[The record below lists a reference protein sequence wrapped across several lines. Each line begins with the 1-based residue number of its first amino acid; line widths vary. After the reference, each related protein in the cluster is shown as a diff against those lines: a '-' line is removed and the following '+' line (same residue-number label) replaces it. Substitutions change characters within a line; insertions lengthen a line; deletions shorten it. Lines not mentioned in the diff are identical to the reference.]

1 LRTIFYNMRK
11 LLYLLSILL
20 FTSTVFAQTGNIRG
34 FVYEK
39 SSGEPIMFCNV
50 ILKGTTIGA
59 STDINGM
66 YNVSKVKA
74 GNYTLMVTYIGYDTS
89 SVNITLKSGKILTQ
103 NLEISESSVKL
114 NEVRISAER
123 TEMRTE
129 VKAAVIKITK
139 QDMEMIPTIG
149 GEPDLAQYLQVI
161 PGVVF
166 TGDQGGQ
173 LYIRGGSPIQNKVL
187 LDGMTI
193 YSPFHSIGLFSVFDT
208 DIIRNTDVYTGGFNA
223 EYGGRI
229 SSIMD
234 IKTIDGNKKKFG
246 GKLSAN
252 TFSSKLFLEG
262 PLSKGG
268 KSSFVFSGKTSYLD
282 KSSEL
287 LYKYPIL
294 YFDEKGMPYSYTDLY
309 GKYSLQGNNGSKVNV
324 FGFNFQDNVNYEGIS
339 ELDWTSKGIGSE
351 FILIPGGSPVL
362 IEGNF
367 AYSSY
372 NMSVEEWDKTRE
384 ESRFRE
390 SGING
395 FNMGFDFTYFQ
406 PKGKI
411 KYGFDIHGF
420 STDFTTYNSVNSKI
434 EQNENTSEFSAY
446 INYQFSGTRFIIEPG
461 FRLQKYTL
469 GVSPEPRLG
478 MKYIASERMRFK
490 VSSGHY
496 SQNILST
503 TSDRD
508 VISLFSGIIS
518 SPEEIPDQVDGT
530 PYQKKFQKARHL
542 IAGVEY
548 DISRKVDF
556 QLEGYIKDFTQLT
569 NINRNMISNTDD
581 EFIIE
586 SGIAKGVDALV
597 KFKSK
602 KLYIWAVY
610 SLGFITRNDGNRT
623 YHPHFDRRHN
633 VNFVT
638 SYKFGKNES
647 WKADMRWNLGSGFP
661 FTQTQG
667 FYENL
672 TFADGINTDYTSA
685 NGELGIKYA
694 ELNEGRLPYYH
705 RLDASISKSI
715 KLNKS
720 SILDMT
726 FSVTNAYNRE
736 NIFYFNRV
744 KYERVDQLPIMPSFG
759 ASITF

>member
-1 LRTIFYNMRK
+1 MRK
-11 LLYLLSILL
+11 LIFIFSILL
-20 FTSTVFAQTGNIRG
+20 LTISVFSQTGNIRG
-34 FVYEK
+34 FVYDK
-39 SSGEPIMFCNV
+39 SSGEPIMFCSV
-50 ILKGTTIGA
+50 FLKGTNIGA
-59 STDINGM
+59 ATDINGM
-66 YNVSKVKA
+66 YNISKVKA
-74 GNYTLMVTYIGYDTS
+74 GNYTIVATYIGYDTS
-89 SVNITLKSGKILTQ
+89 TVQITLKPGKVLTK

-123 TEMRTE
+123 EEMRTE

-149 GEPDLAQYLQVI
+149 GEPDLAQYLQII

-208 DIIRNTDVYTGGFNA
+208 DIIRNTDVYTGGFSA

-234 IKTIDGNKKKFG
+234 IKTIDGNKKEFG
-246 GKLSAN
+246 GKLSTN
-252 TFSSKLFLEG
+252 TFGSKLFVEG
-262 PLSKGG
+262 PLLGNE

-287 LYKYPIL
+287 LYKYPN
-294 YFDEKGMPYSYTDLY
+294 FDERGLPYSYTDLY
-309 GKYSLQGNNGSKVNV
+309 GKLSLHGNNGSKVNV

-339 ELDWTSKGIGSE
+339 ELNWASRGIGSE
-351 FILIPGGSPVL
+351 FILIPGNSPVL

-372 NMSVEEWDKTRE
+372 DISLDE
-384 ESRFRE
+384 ESSALRE

-411 KYGFDIHGF
+411 KYGFDVHGF

-446 INYQFSGTRFIIEPG
+446 VNYQFASTRFIVEPG

-469 GVSPEPRLG
+469 GISPEPRLG
-478 MKYIASERMRFK
+478 MKYIVSDKMRLK
-490 VSSGHY
+490 VSSGYY

-508 VISLFSGIIS
+508 VVNLFSGIIS
-518 SPEEIPDQVDGT
+518 SPEEIPNQVDGN
-530 PYQKKFQKARHL
+530 PYKQKFQKARHL
-542 IAGVEY
+542 IAGIEY
-548 DISRKVDF
+548 DINRRIDF
-556 QLEGYIKDFTQLT
+556 QLEGYLKDFTQLT

-586 SGIAKGVDALV
+586 SGVAKGVDALV
-597 KFKSK
+597 KFKSR
-602 KLYIWAVY
+602 KLYVWAVY
-610 SLGFITRNDGNRT
+610 SLGFITRNDGNKT
-623 YHPHFDRRHN
+623 YQPHFDRRHN

-638 SYKFGKNES
+638 SYKFGKRDS
-647 WKADMRWNLGSGFP
+647 WKADIRWNLGSGFP

-672 TFADGINTDYTSA
+672 TFANGINTDYTTS
-685 NGELGIKYA
+685 NGELGIAYA

-715 KLNKS
+715 KLNKNS
-720 SILDMT
+720 NLDMT
-726 FSVTNAYNRE
+726 LSVTNVYNRE

-744 KYERVDQLPIMPSFG
+744 KHERVNQLPLMPSFG

>member
-1 LRTIFYNMRK
+1 MRK
-11 LLYLLSILL
+11 LLSLLSILL
-20 FTSTVFAQTGNIRG
+20 LTATTFAQNGNIRG
-34 FVYEK
+34 FVYDK

-50 ILKGTTIGA
+50 FLKGTTIGA
-59 STDINGM
+59 PTDINGM
-66 YNVSKVKA
+66 YNITKVAA
-74 GNYTLMVTYIGYDTS
+74 GDYTIMVTYIGYDTS
-89 SVNITLKSGKILTQ
+89 AVNITLKLGKVLTQ

-114 NEVRISAER
+114 NEVRISGERAE
-123 TEMRTE
+123 MKTE

-234 IKTIDGNKKKFG
+234 IKTIDGNKKEFG

-252 TFSSKLFLEG
+252 TFGSKLFLEG
-262 PLSKGG
+262 PLSGSG
-268 KSSFVFSGKTSYLD
+268 KTSFVFSGKTSYLD

-294 YFDEKGMPYSYTDLY
+294 YFDEKGLPYSYTDLY
-309 GKYSLQGNNGSKVNV
+309 GKISMQGSNGSKVNV

-339 ELDWTSKGIGSE
+339 ELNWTSKGIGSE
-351 FILIPGGSPVL
+351 FILIPGSSPVL

-372 NMSVEEWDKTRE
+372 NISLDEV
-384 ESRFRE
+384 SSPLRE

-395 FNMGFDFTYFQ
+395 YNMGFDFTSFQ
-406 PKGKI
+406 SNGKI

-434 EQNENTSEFSAY
+434 EQKDNTSEFSAY
-446 INYQFSGTRFIIEPG
+446 VNYQISTTRFIVEPG
-461 FRLQKYTL
+461 FRLQYY
-469 GVSPEPRLG
+469 GNMGASPEPRLG
-478 MKYIASERMRFK
+478 MKYIASDRMRFK
-490 VSSGHY
+490 VSSGYY

-508 VISLFSGIIS
+508 VVNLFSGIIS
-518 SPEEIPDQVDGT
+518 SPEEVPDQADGS
-530 PYQKKFQKARHL
+530 PYKHKFQKARHL

-548 DISRKVDF
+548 DISRRIDF

-569 NINRNMISNTDD
+569 NINRNMTSNTDD

-586 SGIAKGVDALV
+586 SGVAKGVDALV

-610 SLGFITRNDGNRT
+610 SLGFINRNDGNRT

-638 SYKFGKNES
+638 SYKFGKRDS

-672 TFADGINTDYTSA
+672 TFADGVNTDYTTT
-685 NGELGIKYA
+685 NGELGIEYA
-694 ELNEGRLPYYH
+694 DLNQGRLPYYH
-705 RLDASISKSI
+705 RLDASVSKNI

-720 SILDMT
+720 SELDMT
-726 FSVTNAYNRE
+726 LSVTNAYNRE

-744 KYERVDQLPIMPSFG
+744 KYERVNQLPLMPSFG

>member
-1 LRTIFYNMRK
+1 MRK
-11 LLYLLSILL
+11 FLLLLSISL
-20 FTSTVFAQTGNIRG
+20 FTTLAYSQTGNIRG
-34 FVYEK
+34 FVYDK
-39 SSGEPIMFCNV
+39 NSSEPIMFCNV

-66 YNVSKVKA
+66 YNISKVLV
-74 GNYTLMVTYIGYDTS
+74 GDYTLMVTYIGYDTS
-89 SVNITLKSGKILTQ
+89 SVNITLKKGKVITQ

-123 TEMRTE
+123 SEMKTE
-129 VKAAVIKITK
+129 VKAAAIKITK
-139 QDMEMIPTIG
+139 QDMEMIPNIG
-149 GEPDLAQYLQVI
+149 GEPDLAQYMQVI

-208 DIIRNTDVYTGGFNA
+208 DIIRNTDVYTGGFSA

-234 IKTIDGNKKKFG
+234 IKTIDGNKKEFG
-246 GKLSAN
+246 GKVSAN
-252 TFSSKLFLEG
+252 TFGSKLFVEG
-262 PLSKGG
+262 PLLGNG

-282 KSSEL
+282 KSSEI
-287 LYKYPIL
+287 LYKEPIL
-294 YFDEKGMPYSYTDLY
+294 YFDDKGLPYSYTDLY
-309 GKYSLQGNNGSKVNV
+309 GKFSLHGNNGSKINV
-324 FGFNFQDNVNYEGIS
+324 FGFNFQDKVDYEGIS
-339 ELDWTSKGIGSE
+339 ELNWTSQGIGSE
-351 FILIPGGSPVL
+351 FILIPGNSPVL

-372 NMSVEEWDKTRE
+372 DISLDEEA
-384 ESRFRE
+384 SPLRE
-390 SGING
+390 SGIDG

-434 EQNENTSEFSAY
+434 EQKENTSEFSAY
-446 INYQFSGTRFIIEPG
+446 INYQFNTTRFIIEPG

-469 GVSPEPRLG
+469 GISPEPRLG
-478 MKYIASERMRFK
+478 MKYIASDRLRFK
-490 VSSGHY
+490 VSSGYY

-508 VISLFSGIIS
+508 VVNLFSGIIS
-518 SPEEIPDQVDGT
+518 SPEEIPDQSDGN
-530 PYQKKFQKARHL
+530 PYKNKFQKARHL

-548 DISRKVDF
+548 DISRRIDF
-556 QLEGYIKDFTQLT
+556 QIEGYIKDFTQLT
-569 NINRNMISNTDD
+569 NINRNMTSNADD

-586 SGIAKGVDALV
+586 NGVAKGVDALL

-610 SLGFITRNDGNRT
+610 SIGIITRNDGEKT
-623 YHPHFDRRHN
+623 YNPHFDRRHN
-633 VNFVT
+633 MNFVT
-638 SYKFGKNES
+638 SYKFGKNDS

-672 TFADGINTDYTSA
+672 TFSEGINTDYTST
-685 NGELGIKYA
+685 NGELGIEYA
-694 ELNEGRLPYYH
+694 ELNEGRLPFYH

-720 SILDMT
+720 SELDMT
-726 FSVTNAYNRE
+726 LSVTNAYNRE

-744 KYERVDQLPIMPSFG
+744 KYERVNQLPLMPSFG

>member
-1 LRTIFYNMRK
+1 MRTIFYNMRK

>member
-1 LRTIFYNMRK
+1 MRK
-11 LLYLLSILL
+11 LLYLLLMLL
-20 FTSTVFAQTGNIRG
+20 LTSTVFAQNGNIRG
-34 FVYEK
+34 FIYDK
-39 SSGEPIMFCNV
+39 NSSEPIMFCSV
-50 ILKGTTIGA
+50 FLEGTTIGA

-66 YNVSKVKA
+66 YNISKVEA
-74 GNYTLMVTYIGYDTS
+74 GDYTLVATYIGYDPS
-89 SVNITLKSGKILTQ
+89 SVKITLESGKTLTK
-103 NLEISESSVKL
+103 NLEISESSVMIS
-114 NEVRISAER
+114 EVEISAER
-123 TEMRTE
+123 TEMKTE

-139 QDMEMIPTIG
+139 QDIEMVPTIG

-187 LDGMTI
+187 LDGMII

-208 DIIRNTDVYTGGFNA
+208 DIIRNTDVYTGGFNS

-262 PLSKGG
+262 PLSRNG

-287 LYKYPIL
+287 FYKYPTL

-309 GKYSLQGNNGSKVNV
+309 GKYSLHGNNGSKINI
-324 FGFNFQDNVNYEGIS
+324 FGFNFQDNVDYEGIS
-339 ELDWTSKGIGSE
+339 EFNWTSKGIGSE
-351 FILIPGGSPVL
+351 FILIPTGSPVL

-372 NMSVEEWDKTRE
+372 KASFDEEA
-384 ESRFRE
+384 SRLRE

-406 PKGKI
+406 PRGKI

-420 STDFTTYNSVNSKI
+420 STDFTTYNSVNLKTS
-434 EQNENTSEFSAY
+434 QNENTSEFSAY

-461 FRLQKYTL
+461 FRFQKYTL
-469 GVSPEPRLG
+469 GLSPEPRLG
-478 MKYIASERMRFK
+478 MKYIVNERMRLK
-490 VSSGHY
+490 VSSGYY

-508 VISLFSGIIS
+508 VINLFSGIIS
-518 SPEEIPDQVDGT
+518 SPEEIPDQADGT
-530 PYQKKFQKARHL
+530 PYSQKFQRARHL
-542 IAGVEY
+542 IGGIEY
-548 DISRKVDF
+548 DVSKKIDF

-569 NINRNMISNTDD
+569 NINRNMLSNTDD
-581 EFIIE
+581 AFIIE
-586 SGIAKGVDALV
+586 SGIAKGLDALI
-597 KFKSK
+597 KFKTK
-602 KLYIWAVY
+602 KLYIWGVY
-610 SLGFITRNDGNRT
+610 SLGFITRNDGDRV
-623 YHPHFDRRHN
+623 YPPHFDRRHN
-633 VNFVT
+633 VNLVT

-647 WKADMRWNLGSGFP
+647 WKADIRWNLGSGFP

-672 TFADGINTDYTSA
+672 TFSEGINTDYTST
-685 NGELGIKYA
+685 NGELGISYA
-694 ELNEGRLPYYH
+694 ELNGGRLPYYH
-705 RLDASISKSI
+705 RLDASMSKSI

-726 FSVTNAYNRE
+726 VSITNAYNRE

>member
-1 LRTIFYNMRK
+1 MRK
-11 LLYLLSILL
+11 LIFIFSILL
-20 FTSTVFAQTGNIRG
+20 LTTSVFSQTGNIRG
-34 FVYEK
+34 FVYDK
-39 SSGEPIMFCNV
+39 SSGEPIIFCSV
-50 ILKGTTIGA
+50 FLKGTNIGSA
-59 STDINGM
+59 TDINGM
-66 YNVSKVKA
+66 YNISKVKA
-74 GNYTLMVTYIGYDTS
+74 GDYTIVATYIGYDTS
-89 SVNITLKSGKILTQ
+89 AVQITLKTGKILTQ
-103 NLEISESSVKL
+103 NLEISESTIQL
-114 NEVRISAER
+114 NEVRISAAR
-123 TEMRTE
+123 AEMRTE

-208 DIIRNTDVYTGGFNA
+208 DIIRNTDVYTGGFSA

-234 IKTIDGNKKKFG
+234 IKTIDGNKKEFG

-252 TFSSKLFLEG
+252 TFGSKLFVEG
-262 PLSKGG
+262 PLLGNE
-268 KSSFVFSGKTSYLD
+268 KSSFIFSGKTSYLD

-294 YFDEKGMPYSYTDLY
+294 YFDERGLPYSYTDLY
-309 GKYSLQGNNGSKVNV
+309 GKLSLHGNNGSKVNV
-324 FGFNFQDNVNYEGIS
+324 FGFNFQDNVNYKGIS
-339 ELDWTSKGIGSE
+339 ELNWNSKGIGSE

-372 NMSVEEWDKTRE
+372 NISLDE
-384 ESRFRE
+384 ESSALRK

-406 PKGKI
+406 PNGKI
-411 KYGFDIHGF
+411 KYGFDVHGF
-420 STDFTTYNSVNSKI
+420 STDFTTYNSVNTKI

-446 INYQFSGTRFIIEPG
+446 VNYQFASTRFIIEPG

-469 GVSPEPRLG
+469 GISPEPRLG
-478 MKYIASERMRFK
+478 MKYILSDRMRLK
-490 VSSGHY
+490 VSSGYY

-508 VISLFSGIIS
+508 VVNLFSGIIS
-518 SPEEIPDQVDGT
+518 SPEEIPNQADGN
-530 PYQKKFQKARHL
+530 PYKQKFQKARHL
-542 IAGVEY
+542 IAGIEY
-548 DISRKVDF
+548 DINRRIDF
-556 QLEGYIKDFTQLT
+556 QLEGYLKDFTQLT

-586 SGIAKGVDALV
+586 SGVAKGVDALV
-597 KFKSK
+597 KFKSR
-602 KLYIWAVY
+602 KLYVWAVY
-610 SLGFITRNDGNRT
+610 SLGFITRNDGNKT

-638 SYKFGKNES
+638 SYKFGKRDS
-647 WKADMRWNLGSGFP
+647 WKSDIRWNLGSGFP

-672 TFADGINTDYTSA
+672 TFSDGINTDYTTS
-685 NGELGIKYA
+685 NGELGIAYA

-705 RLDASISKSI
+705 RLDASISKNI

-720 SILDMT
+720 SNLDMT
-726 FSVTNAYNRE
+726 LSVTNIYNRE

-744 KYERVDQLPIMPSFG
+744 KHERVNQLPLMPSFG
-759 ASITF
+759 VSITF

>member
-1 LRTIFYNMRK
+1 MRK
-11 LLYLLSILL
+11 FLLLLSISL
-20 FTSTVFAQTGNIRG
+20 FTTIAYSQTGNIRG
-34 FVYEK
+34 FVYDK
-39 SSGEPIMFCNV
+39 NSAEPIMFCNV

-66 YNVSKVKA
+66 YNISKVLV
-74 GNYTLMVTYIGYDTS
+74 GDYTLMVTYIGYDTS
-89 SVNITLKSGKILTQ
+89 TVNITLKKGKVITQ

-123 TEMRTE
+123 SEMKTE
-129 VKAAVIKITK
+129 VKAAAIKITK
-139 QDMEMIPTIG
+139 QDMEMIPNIG
-149 GEPDLAQYLQVI
+149 GEPDLAQYMQVI

-208 DIIRNTDVYTGGFNA
+208 DIIRNTDVYTGGFSA

-234 IKTIDGNKKKFG
+234 IKTIDGNKKEFG
-246 GKLSAN
+246 GKVSAN
-252 TFSSKLFLEG
+252 TFGSKLFVEG
-262 PLSKGG
+262 PLLGNG

-282 KSSEL
+282 KSSEI
-287 LYKYPIL
+287 LYKEPIL
-294 YFDEKGMPYSYTDLY
+294 YFDDKGLPYSYTDLY
-309 GKYSLQGNNGSKVNV
+309 GKFSLHGNNGSKINV
-324 FGFNFQDNVNYEGIS
+324 FGFNFQDKVDYEDIS
-339 ELDWTSKGIGSE
+339 ELNWTSQGIGSE
-351 FILIPGGSPVL
+351 FILIPGNSPVL

-372 NMSVEEWDKTRE
+372 DISLDEEASPLRK
-384 ESRFRE
+384 
-390 SGING
+390 SGIDG

-434 EQNENTSEFSAY
+434 EQKENTSEFSAY
-446 INYQFSGTRFIIEPG
+446 INYQFNTTRFIIEPG

-478 MKYIASERMRFK
+478 MKYIASDRLRFK
-490 VSSGHY
+490 VSSGYY

-508 VISLFSGIIS
+508 VVNLFSGIIS
-518 SPEEIPDQVDGT
+518 SPEEIPDQADGN
-530 PYQKKFQKARHL
+530 PYKNKFQKARHL

-548 DISRKVDF
+548 DISRRIDF
-556 QLEGYIKDFTQLT
+556 QIEGYIKDFTQLT
-569 NINRNMISNTDD
+569 NINRNMTSNADD

-586 SGIAKGVDALV
+586 NGVAKGVDALL

-610 SLGFITRNDGNRT
+610 SIGIITRNDGEKT
-623 YHPHFDRRHN
+623 YNPHFDRRHN
-633 VNFVT
+633 MNFVT
-638 SYKFGKNES
+638 SYKFGKNDS

-672 TFADGINTDYTSA
+672 TFSEGINTDYTST
-685 NGELGIKYA
+685 NGELGIEYA

-715 KLNKS
+715 KLNKNS
-720 SILDMT
+720 ELDMT
-726 FSVTNAYNRE
+726 LSVTNAYNRE

-744 KYERVDQLPIMPSFG
+744 KYERVNQLPLMPSFG

>member
-1 LRTIFYNMRK
+1 MRK
-11 LLYLLSILL
+11 LLFLLSILL
-20 FTSTVFAQTGNIRG
+20 LTATAFSQNGNIRG
-34 FVYEK
+34 FVYDK

-50 ILKGTTIGA
+50 FLKGTTIGA
-59 STDINGM
+59 PTDINGM
-66 YNVSKVKA
+66 YNITKVAA
-74 GNYTLMVTYIGYDTS
+74 GDYTIMVTYIGYDTS
-89 SVNITLKSGKILTQ
+89 AVNITLKSGRVLTQ

-123 TEMRTE
+123 AEMKTE

-208 DIIRNTDVYTGGFNA
+208 DIIRNTDVYTGGFSA

-234 IKTIDGNKKKFG
+234 IKTIDGNKKEFG

-252 TFSSKLFLEG
+252 TFGSKIFVEG
-262 PLSKGG
+262 PLLGNG

-287 LYKYPIL
+287 LYKEPIL
-294 YFDEKGMPYSYTDLY
+294 YFDDKGLPYSYTDLY
-309 GKYSLQGNNGSKVNV
+309 GKFSLHGNNGSKVNI
-324 FGFNFQDNVNYEGIS
+324 FGFNFQDNVNYKGIS
-339 ELDWTSKGIGSE
+339 ELNWKSQGIGSE
-351 FILIPGGSPVL
+351 FILIPGSSPVL

-372 NMSVEEWDKTRE
+372 NISLNEV
-384 ESRFRE
+384 SSPLRE

-395 FNMGFDFTYFQ
+395 YNMGFDFTSFQ
-406 PKGKI
+406 SKGKI

-446 INYQFSGTRFIIEPG
+446 INYQISTTRFIVEPG
-461 FRLQKYTL
+461 FRLQYY
-469 GVSPEPRLG
+469 GNMGASPEPRLG
-478 MKYIASERMRFK
+478 MKYIASDRMRFK
-490 VSSGHY
+490 VSSGYY
-496 SQNILST
+496 SQNILSA

-508 VISLFSGIIS
+508 VVNLFSGIIS
-518 SPEEIPDQVDGT
+518 SPEEVPDQADGN
-530 PYQKKFQKARHL
+530 PYKHKFQKARHL

-548 DISRKVDF
+548 DISRRIDF
-556 QLEGYIKDFTQLT
+556 QIEGYIKDFTQLT
-569 NINRNMISNTDD
+569 NINRNMTSNDDD

-586 SGIAKGVDALV
+586 SGVAKGVDFLV

-610 SLGFITRNDGNRT
+610 SIGSISRNDGNRT
-623 YHPHFDRRHN
+623 YNPHFDRRHN

-638 SYKFGKNES
+638 SYKFGKRNS

-672 TFADGINTDYTSA
+672 TFADGINSDYTTT
-685 NGELGIKYA
+685 NGELGIDYA
-694 ELNEGRLPYYH
+694 DLNEGRLPYYH
-705 RLDASISKSI
+705 RLDASLSKSV

-720 SILDMT
+720 SELDMT
-726 FSVTNAYNRE
+726 LSVTNAYNRE

-744 KYERVDQLPIMPSFG
+744 KYERVNQLPLMPSFG

>member
-1 LRTIFYNMRK
+1 MRK
-11 LLYLLSILL
+11 LLFLLSIVLL
-20 FTSTVFAQTGNIRG
+20 TATTYAQNGNIRG

-39 SSGEPIMFCNV
+39 SSGEPVMFCNV
-50 ILKGTTIGA
+50 FLKGTTIGA
-59 STDINGM
+59 PTDINGM
-66 YNVSKVKA
+66 YNISKVAA
-74 GNYTLMVTYIGYDTS
+74 GDYTLMVTYIGYDTS
-89 SVNITLKSGKILTQ
+89 TVSISLRAGQVLSQ

-114 NEVRISAER
+114 NEVRISAAR
-123 TEMRTE
+123 AEMKTE
-129 VKAAVIKITK
+129 VKAAAIKITK

-149 GEPDLAQYLQVI
+149 GEPDLAQYMQVI

-208 DIIRNTDVYTGGFNA
+208 DIIRNTDVYTGGFSA
-223 EYGGRI
+223 EYGGRV

-234 IKTIDGNKKKFG
+234 IKTIDGNKKQFG

-252 TFSSKLFLEG
+252 TFGSKLFVEG
-262 PLSKGG
+262 PLLGNG

-282 KSSEL
+282 KSSEV

-294 YFDEKGMPYSYTDLY
+294 YFDDKGLPYSYTDLY
-309 GKYSLQGNNGSKVNV
+309 GKFSLHGNNGSKVNV
-324 FGFNFQDNVNYEGIS
+324 FGFNFQDKVNYEGIS
-339 ELDWTSKGIGSE
+339 ELNWDSKGIGSE
-351 FILIPGGSPVL
+351 FILIPGNTPVL

-372 NMSVEEWDKTRE
+372 NISLDEA
-384 ESRFRE
+384 SSPLRE

-406 PKGKI
+406 PNGKI

-420 STDFTTYNSVNSKI
+420 STDFTTYNSVNTKI
-434 EQNENTSEFSAY
+434 EQKENTSEFSAY
-446 INYQFSGTRFIIEPG
+446 VNYQFTSTRFIIEPG

-478 MKYIASERMRFK
+478 MKYIASDRMRFK
-490 VSSGHY
+490 VSSGYY

-508 VISLFSGIIS
+508 VVNLFSGIIS
-518 SPEEIPDQVDGT
+518 SPEEIPDQADGN
-530 PYQKKFQKARHL
+530 PYQNKFQKARHL

-548 DISRKVDF
+548 DISRRIDF
-556 QLEGYIKDFTQLT
+556 QIEGYIKDFNQLT
-569 NINRNMISNTDD
+569 NINRNMTSNDDD

-586 SGIAKGVDALV
+586 SGIAKGVDALL

-610 SLGFITRNDGNRT
+610 SLGIITRSDGNTT
-623 YHPHFDRRHN
+623 YNPHFDRRHN

-638 SYKFGKNES
+638 SYKFGKNDS

-672 TFADGINTDYTSA
+672 TFEDGINTDYTTT
-685 NGELGIKYA
+685 NGQLGIDYA
-694 ELNEGRLPYYH
+694 ELNQGRLPYYH
-705 RLDASISKSI
+705 RLDASVSKSI
-715 KLNKS
+715 KLSKTSN
-720 SILDMT
+720 LDMT
-726 FSVTNAYNRE
+726 LSVTNAYNRE

-744 KYERVDQLPIMPSFG
+744 KYERVNQLPLMPSFG

>member
-1 LRTIFYNMRK
+1 MRK
-11 LLYLLSILL
+11 FLLLLSISL
-20 FTSTVFAQTGNIRG
+20 FTTIAYSQTGNIRG
-34 FVYEK
+34 FVYDK
-39 SSGEPIMFCNV
+39 NSGEPIMFCNV
-50 ILKGTTIGA
+50 ILQGTTIGA
-59 STDINGM
+59 STDVNGM
-66 YNVSKVKA
+66 YNISKVLV
-74 GNYTLMVTYIGYDTS
+74 GDYTLMVTYIGYDTS
-89 SVNITLKSGKILTQ
+89 TVNITLKKGKVITQ

-123 TEMRTE
+123 SEMKTE
-129 VKAAVIKITK
+129 VKAAAIKITK
-139 QDMEMIPTIG
+139 QDMEMIPNIG
-149 GEPDLAQYLQVI
+149 GEPDLAQYMQVI

-208 DIIRNTDVYTGGFNA
+208 DVIRNTDVYTGGFSA

-234 IKTIDGNKKKFG
+234 IKTIDGNKKEFG
-246 GKLSAN
+246 GKVSAN
-252 TFSSKLFLEG
+252 TFGSKLFVEG
-262 PLSKGG
+262 PLLGNG

-282 KSSEL
+282 KSSEI
-287 LYKYPIL
+287 LYKEPIL
-294 YFDEKGMPYSYTDLY
+294 YFDDKGLPYSYTDLY
-309 GKYSLQGNNGSKVNV
+309 GKFSLHGNNGSKINV
-324 FGFNFQDNVNYEGIS
+324 FGFNFQDKVDYEGIS
-339 ELDWTSKGIGSE
+339 ELNWTSQGIGSE
-351 FILIPGGSPVL
+351 FILIPGNSPVL

-372 NMSVEEWDKTRE
+372 DISLDEEA
-384 ESRFRE
+384 SPLRE
-390 SGING
+390 SGIDG

-434 EQNENTSEFSAY
+434 EQKENTSEFSAY
-446 INYQFSGTRFIIEPG
+446 INYQFNTTRFIIEPG

-478 MKYIASERMRFK
+478 MKYIASDRLRFK
-490 VSSGHY
+490 VSSGYY

-508 VISLFSGIIS
+508 VVNLFSGIIS
-518 SPEEIPDQVDGT
+518 SPEEIPDQADGN
-530 PYQKKFQKARHL
+530 PYKNKFQKARHL

-548 DISRKVDF
+548 DISRRIDF
-556 QLEGYIKDFTQLT
+556 QIEGYIKDFTQLT
-569 NINRNMISNTDD
+569 NINRNMTSNADD

-586 SGIAKGVDALV
+586 TGVAKGVDALL

-610 SLGFITRNDGNRT
+610 SIGIITRNDGEKT
-623 YHPHFDRRHN
+623 YNPHFDRRHN
-633 VNFVT
+633 MNFVT
-638 SYKFGKNES
+638 SYKFGKNDS

-672 TFADGINTDYTSA
+672 TFSEGINSDYTST
-685 NGELGIKYA
+685 NGELGIEYA
-694 ELNEGRLPYYH
+694 ELNEGRLPFYH
-705 RLDASISKSI
+705 RLDASISKSV
-715 KLNKS
+715 KLNKNS
-720 SILDMT
+720 ELDMT
-726 FSVTNAYNRE
+726 LSVTNAYNRE

-744 KYERVDQLPIMPSFG
+744 KYERVNQLPLMPSFG

>member
-1 LRTIFYNMRK
+1 MRK
-11 LLYLLSILL
+11 LLLLLSISL
-20 FTSTVFAQTGNIRG
+20 FTTIAYSQTGNIRG
-34 FVYEK
+34 FVYDK
-39 SSGEPIMFCNV
+39 NSSEPIMFCNV

-66 YNVSKVKA
+66 YNISKVLV
-74 GNYTLMVTYIGYDTS
+74 GDYTLMVTYIGYDTS
-89 SVNITLKSGKILTQ
+89 TVNITLKKGKVITQ

-123 TEMRTE
+123 SEMKTE
-129 VKAAVIKITK
+129 VKAAAIKITK
-139 QDMEMIPTIG
+139 QDMEMIPNIG
-149 GEPDLAQYLQVI
+149 GEPDLAQYMQVI

-208 DIIRNTDVYTGGFNA
+208 DIIRNTDVYTGGFSA

-234 IKTIDGNKKKFG
+234 IKTIDGNKKEFG
-246 GKLSAN
+246 GKVSAN
-252 TFSSKLFLEG
+252 TFGSKLFVEG
-262 PLSKGG
+262 PLLGNG

-282 KSSEL
+282 KSSEI
-287 LYKYPIL
+287 LYKEPIL
-294 YFDEKGMPYSYTDLY
+294 YFDDKGLPYSYTDLY
-309 GKYSLQGNNGSKVNV
+309 GKFSLHGNNGSKINV
-324 FGFNFQDNVNYEGIS
+324 FGFNFQDKVDYEGIS
-339 ELDWTSKGIGSE
+339 ELNWTSQGIGSE
-351 FILIPGGSPVL
+351 FILIPGNSPVL

-372 NMSVEEWDKTRE
+372 DISLDEEA
-384 ESRFRE
+384 SPLRE
-390 SGING
+390 SGIDG

-434 EQNENTSEFSAY
+434 EQKENTSEFSAY
-446 INYQFSGTRFIIEPG
+446 INYQFNTTRFIIEPG

-469 GVSPEPRLG
+469 GISPEPRLG
-478 MKYIASERMRFK
+478 MKYIANDRLRFK

-508 VISLFSGIIS
+508 VVNLFSGIIS
-518 SPEEIPDQVDGT
+518 SPEEIPDQADGN
-530 PYQKKFQKARHL
+530 PYKNKFQKARHL

-548 DISRKVDF
+548 DISRRIDF
-556 QLEGYIKDFTQLT
+556 QIEGYIKDFTQLT
-569 NINRNMISNTDD
+569 NINRNMTSNADD

-586 SGIAKGVDALV
+586 NGVAKGVDALL

-610 SLGFITRNDGNRT
+610 SIGIITRNDGEKT
-623 YHPHFDRRHN
+623 YNPHFDRRHN
-633 VNFVT
+633 MNFVT
-638 SYKFGKNES
+638 SYKFGKNDS

-672 TFADGINTDYTSA
+672 TFSEGINTDYTTT
-685 NGELGIKYA
+685 NGELGIEYA
-694 ELNEGRLPYYH
+694 ELNQGRLPYYH

-715 KLNKS
+715 KLNKNS
-720 SILDMT
+720 ELDMT
-726 FSVTNAYNRE
+726 LSVTNAYNRE

-744 KYERVDQLPIMPSFG
+744 KYERVNQLPLMPSFG

>member
-1 LRTIFYNMRK
+1 MRK
-11 LLYLLSILL
+11 LIFIFSILL
-20 FTSTVFAQTGNIRG
+20 LTISVFSQTGNIRG
-34 FVYEK
+34 FVYDK
-39 SSGEPIMFCNV
+39 SSGEPIMFCSV
-50 ILKGTTIGA
+50 FLKGTNIGA
-59 STDINGM
+59 ATDINGM
-66 YNVSKVKA
+66 YNISKVKT
-74 GNYTLMVTYIGYDTS
+74 GDYTIMATYIGYDTS
-89 SVNITLKSGKILTQ
+89 VVQITLKVGKVLTK

-114 NEVRISAER
+114 NEVRISAKRE
-123 TEMRTE
+123 EMRTE

-208 DIIRNTDVYTGGFNA
+208 DIIRNTDVYTGGFSA

-234 IKTIDGNKKKFG
+234 IKTIDGNKKEFG

-252 TFSSKLFLEG
+252 TFGSKLFVEG
-262 PLSKGG
+262 PLLGNE

-287 LYKYPIL
+287 LYKYPN
-294 YFDEKGMPYSYTDLY
+294 FDERGLPYSYTDLY
-309 GKYSLQGNNGSKVNV
+309 GKISLHGNNGSKVNV

-339 ELDWTSKGIGSE
+339 ELNWTSKGIGSE
-351 FILIPGGSPVL
+351 FILIPGNSPVL

-372 NMSVEEWDKTRE
+372 DISLDE
-384 ESRFRE
+384 ESSALRE

-411 KYGFDIHGF
+411 KYGFDVHGF
-420 STDFTTYNSVNSKI
+420 STDFTTYNSVNSRI

-446 INYQFSGTRFIIEPG
+446 VNYQFASTRFIIEPG

-469 GVSPEPRLG
+469 GISPEPRLG
-478 MKYIASERMRFK
+478 MKYIVSDRMRLK
-490 VSSGHY
+490 VSSGYY

-508 VISLFSGIIS
+508 VVNLFSGIIS
-518 SPEEIPDQVDGT
+518 SPEEIPNQVDGN
-530 PYQKKFQKARHL
+530 PYKQKFQKARHL
-542 IAGVEY
+542 IAGIEY
-548 DISRKVDF
+548 DINRRIDF
-556 QLEGYIKDFTQLT
+556 QLEGYLKDFTQLT

-586 SGIAKGVDALV
+586 SGVAKGADALV
-597 KFKSK
+597 KFKSR
-602 KLYIWAVY
+602 KLYVWAVY
-610 SLGFITRNDGNRT
+610 SLGFITRNDGNKT
-623 YHPHFDRRHN
+623 YQPHFDRRHN
-633 VNFVT
+633 INFVT
-638 SYKFGKNES
+638 SYKFGKRDS
-647 WKADMRWNLGSGFP
+647 WKADIRWNLGSGFP

-672 TFADGINTDYTSA
+672 TFANGINTDYTTS
-685 NGELGIKYA
+685 NGELGIAYA
-694 ELNEGRLPYYH
+694 ELNEGRVPYYH
-705 RLDASISKSI
+705 RVDASISKSI

-720 SILDMT
+720 SNLDMT
-726 FSVTNAYNRE
+726 LSVTNVYNRE

-744 KYERVDQLPIMPSFG
+744 KHERVNQLPLMPSFG

>member
-1 LRTIFYNMRK
+1 MRK
-11 LLYLLSILL
+11 LLLLLSISL
-20 FTSTVFAQTGNIRG
+20 FTTIAYSQTGNIRG
-34 FVYEK
+34 FVYDK

-50 ILKGTTIGA
+50 ILQGTTIGA

-66 YNVSKVKA
+66 YNISKVLA
-74 GNYTLMVTYIGYDTS
+74 GDYSLMVTYIGYDTS
-89 SVNITLKSGKILTQ
+89 KVNITLKQGKVVTQ

-123 TEMRTE
+123 SEMKTE
-129 VKAAVIKITK
+129 VKAAAIKITK
-139 QDMEMIPTIG
+139 QDMEMIPNIG
-149 GEPDLAQYLQVI
+149 GEPDLAQYMQVI

-208 DIIRNTDVYTGGFNA
+208 DVIRNTDVYTGGFSA

-234 IKTIDGNKKKFG
+234 IKTIDGNKKEFG
-246 GKLSAN
+246 GKVSAN
-252 TFSSKLFLEG
+252 TFGSKLFVEG
-262 PLSKGG
+262 PLLDNG

-282 KSSEL
+282 KSSEI
-287 LYKYPIL
+287 LYKEPIL
-294 YFDEKGMPYSYTDLY
+294 YFDDKGLPYSYTDLY
-309 GKYSLQGNNGSKVNV
+309 GKFSLHGNNGSKVNV
-324 FGFNFQDNVNYEGIS
+324 FGFNFQDKVDYEGIS
-339 ELDWTSKGIGSE
+339 ELNWTSQGIGSE
-351 FILIPGGSPVL
+351 FILIPGNSPVL

-372 NMSVEEWDKTRE
+372 DISLDEEASPLRT
-384 ESRFRE
+384 
-390 SGING
+390 SGIDG

-434 EQNENTSEFSAY
+434 EQKENTSEFSAY
-446 INYQFSGTRFIIEPG
+446 INYQFNTTRFIIEPG

-478 MKYIASERMRFK
+478 MKYIASDRMRFK
-490 VSSGHY
+490 VSSGYY

-508 VISLFSGIIS
+508 VVNLFSGIIS
-518 SPEEIPDQVDGT
+518 SPEEIPDQADGN
-530 PYQKKFQKARHL
+530 PYKNKFQKARHL

-548 DISRKVDF
+548 DISRRIDF
-556 QLEGYIKDFTQLT
+556 QIEGYIKDFTQLT
-569 NINRNMISNTDD
+569 NINRNMTSNADD

-586 SGIAKGVDALV
+586 SGVAKGVDALL

-610 SLGFITRNDGNRT
+610 SIGIITRNDGEKT
-623 YHPHFDRRHN
+623 YNPHFDRRHN
-633 VNFVT
+633 MNFVT
-638 SYKFGKNES
+638 SYKFGKNDS

-672 TFADGINTDYTSA
+672 TFSDGINTDYSIT
-685 NGELGIKYA
+685 NGELGIEYA

-715 KLNKS
+715 KLNKNS
-720 SILDMT
+720 ELDMT
-726 FSVTNAYNRE
+726 LSVTNAYNRE

-744 KYERVDQLPIMPSFG
+744 KYERVNQLPLMPSFG

>member
-1 LRTIFYNMRK
+1 MRK
-11 LLYLLSILL
+11 FLLLLSISL
-20 FTSTVFAQTGNIRG
+20 FTTIAYSQTGNIRG
-34 FVYEK
+34 FVYDK

-50 ILKGTTIGA
+50 ILQGTTIGA

-66 YNVSKVKA
+66 YNISKVLA
-74 GNYTLMVTYIGYDTS
+74 GDYALMVTYIGYDTS
-89 SVNITLKSGKILTQ
+89 MVNITLKQGKVITQ

-123 TEMRTE
+123 SEMKTE
-129 VKAAVIKITK
+129 VKAAAIKITK
-139 QDMEMIPTIG
+139 QDMEMIPNIG
-149 GEPDLAQYLQVI
+149 GEPDLAQYMQVI

-208 DIIRNTDVYTGGFNA
+208 DVIRNTDVYTGGFSA

-234 IKTIDGNKKKFG
+234 IKTIDGNKKEFG
-246 GKLSAN
+246 GKVSAN
-252 TFSSKLFLEG
+252 TFGSKLFVEG
-262 PLSKGG
+262 PLLGNG

-282 KSSEL
+282 KSSEI
-287 LYKYPIL
+287 LYKEPIL
-294 YFDEKGMPYSYTDLY
+294 YFDDKGLPYSYTDLY
-309 GKYSLQGNNGSKVNV
+309 GKFSLHGNNGSKVNV
-324 FGFNFQDNVNYEGIS
+324 FGFNFQDKVDYEGIS
-339 ELDWTSKGIGSE
+339 ELNWTSQGIGSE
-351 FILIPGGSPVL
+351 FILIPGNSPVL

-372 NMSVEEWDKTRE
+372 DISLDEEASPLRT
-384 ESRFRE
+384 
-390 SGING
+390 SGIDG

-420 STDFTTYNSVNSKI
+420 STDFTTYNSVNSRI
-434 EQNENTSEFSAY
+434 EQKENTSEFSAY
-446 INYQFSGTRFIIEPG
+446 INYQFNTTRFIIEPG

-478 MKYIASERMRFK
+478 MKYIASDRMRFK
-490 VSSGHY
+490 VSSGYY

-508 VISLFSGIIS
+508 VVNLFSGIIS
-518 SPEEIPDQVDGT
+518 SPEEIPDQADGN
-530 PYQKKFQKARHL
+530 PYKNKFQKARHL

-548 DISRKVDF
+548 DISRRIDF
-556 QLEGYIKDFTQLT
+556 QIEGYIKDFTQLT
-569 NINRNMISNTDD
+569 NINRNMTSNADD

-586 SGIAKGVDALV
+586 SGVAKGVDALL

-610 SLGFITRNDGNRT
+610 SIGIITRNDGEKT
-623 YHPHFDRRHN
+623 YNPHFDRRHN
-633 VNFVT
+633 MNFVT
-638 SYKFGKNES
+638 SYKFGKNDS

-672 TFADGINTDYTSA
+672 TFSDGINTDYTST
-685 NGELGIKYA
+685 NGELGIEYA

-715 KLNKS
+715 QLNKNS
-720 SILDMT
+720 ELDMT
-726 FSVTNAYNRE
+726 LSVTNAYNRE

-744 KYERVDQLPIMPSFG
+744 KYERVNQLPLMPSFG

>member
-1 LRTIFYNMRK
+1 MRK
-11 LLYLLSILL
+11 FLLLLLISL
-20 FTSTVFAQTGNIRG
+20 FTTIAYSQTGNIRG
-34 FVYEK
+34 FVYDK
-39 SSGEPIMFCNV
+39 NSAEPIMFCNV

-66 YNVSKVKA
+66 YNISKVLV
-74 GNYTLMVTYIGYDTS
+74 GDYTLMVTYIGYDTS
-89 SVNITLKSGKILTQ
+89 TVNITLKKGKVITQ

-123 TEMRTE
+123 SEMKTE
-129 VKAAVIKITK
+129 VKAAAIKITK
-139 QDMEMIPTIG
+139 QDMEMIPNIG
-149 GEPDLAQYLQVI
+149 GEPDLAQYMQVI

-208 DIIRNTDVYTGGFNA
+208 DIIRNTDVYTGGFSA

-234 IKTIDGNKKKFG
+234 IKTIDGNKKEFG
-246 GKLSAN
+246 GKVSAN
-252 TFSSKLFLEG
+252 TFGSKLFVEG
-262 PLSKGG
+262 PLLGNG

-282 KSSEL
+282 KSSEI
-287 LYKYPIL
+287 LYKEPIL
-294 YFDEKGMPYSYTDLY
+294 YFDDKGLPYSYTDLY
-309 GKYSLQGNNGSKVNV
+309 GKFSLHGNNGSKINV
-324 FGFNFQDNVNYEGIS
+324 FGFNFQDKVDYEGIS
-339 ELDWTSKGIGSE
+339 ELNWTSQGIGSE
-351 FILIPGGSPVL
+351 FILIPGNSPVL

-372 NMSVEEWDKTRE
+372 DISLDEEASPLRK
-384 ESRFRE
+384 
-390 SGING
+390 SGIDG

-434 EQNENTSEFSAY
+434 EQKENTSEFSAY
-446 INYQFSGTRFIIEPG
+446 INYQFNTTRFIIEPG

-478 MKYIASERMRFK
+478 MKYIASDRLRFK
-490 VSSGHY
+490 VSSGYY

-508 VISLFSGIIS
+508 VVNLFSGIIS
-518 SPEEIPDQVDGT
+518 SPEEIPDQADGN
-530 PYQKKFQKARHL
+530 PYKNKFQKARHL

-548 DISRKVDF
+548 DISRRIDF
-556 QLEGYIKDFTQLT
+556 QIEGYIKDFTQLT
-569 NINRNMISNTDD
+569 NINRNMTSNADD

-586 SGIAKGVDALV
+586 SGVAKGVDALL

-610 SLGFITRNDGNRT
+610 SIGIITRNDGEKT
-623 YHPHFDRRHN
+623 YNPHFDRRHN
-633 VNFVT
+633 MNFVT
-638 SYKFGKNES
+638 SYKFGKNDS

-672 TFADGINTDYTSA
+672 TFSEGINTDYTST
-685 NGELGIKYA
+685 NGELGIEYA
-694 ELNEGRLPYYH
+694 ELNEGRLPFYH
-705 RLDASISKSI
+705 RLDASISKSV
-715 KLNKS
+715 KLNKNS
-720 SILDMT
+720 ELDMT
-726 FSVTNAYNRE
+726 LSVTNAYNRE

-744 KYERVDQLPIMPSFG
+744 KYERVNQLPLMPSFG